1 MSRRHLVTGGLGFLG
16 SSLTRALVGRG
27 ETVRVLDDA
36 SRGNRR
42 RLSDLEGRFE
52 MVDGDVRDAAT
63 VRDACRD
70 IDLVSHLAF
79 INGTEFFY
87 TKPELVLDVGIRGM
101 MNVIEG
107 CMSVGVREMLLMSS
121 SEVYQTPP
129 VVPTPEDVPLTIPDP
144 TNPRY
149 SYAAGKLI
157 SEIVSLNY
165 GRKFF
170 DRVVIV
176 RPHNVY
182 GPDMGDEHVIPQFAV
197 RLSRLAAEQPE
208 GELALQIQ
216 GTGSET
222 RAFVY
227 VDDFTT
233 GVLRVLDL
241 GKHLNTYHLGTTE
254 EITIASLAH
263 EVAAVMG
270 RSVSVIP
277 GPLAEGGTPRRC
289 PDIRKARALGYEPKT
304 TLREGLERTV
314 PWYVAHERK
323 DR

>member
-1 MSRRHLVTGGLGFLG
+1 MSRHHLVTGGLGFLG
-16 SSLTRALVGRG
+16 SSLTRALVERG

-42 RLSDLEGRFE
+42 RLADLEGRFE
-52 MVDGDVRDAAT
+52 MIDGDVRDPAT
-63 VRDACRD
+63 VHAASRGVD
-70 IDLVSHLAF
+70 IVSHLAF
-79 INGTEFFY
+79 VNGTELFY

-101 MNVIEG
+101 MNVIDA
-107 CMSVGVREMLLMSS
+107 CMSAGVRELLLMSS

-129 VVPTPEDVPLTIPDP
+129 VVPTPEDVPLTIPNP
-144 TNPRY
+144 ANPRY
-149 SYAAGKLI
+149 SYAAGKII

-165 GRKFF
+165 GRKFL

-182 GPDMGDEHVIPQFAV
+182 GPDMGTEHVIPQLAM
-197 RLSRLAAEQPE
+197 RLARLAATQPD
-208 GELALQIQ
+208 GELALPIQ

-227 VDDFTT
+227 IDDFTA
-233 GVLRVLDL
+233 GVLPVLDA
-241 GKHLNTYHLGTTE
+241 GEHLNTYHLGTTD

-270 RSVSVIP
+270 RRISVIA
-277 GPLAEGGTPRRC
+277 GPLVEGSTPRRC
-289 PDIRKARALGYEPKT
+289 PDIRKARSLGYEPRT
-304 TLREGLERTV
+304 TLREGLGRTV
-314 PWYVAHERK
+314 PWYVAREREQG
-323 DR
+323 